1 MQQPSA
7 QGGFRSE
14 INVTPLVDV
23 CLVLLIIFMIVTPII
38 YRQIPVQLPE
48 TQTVEPPFDPHRQL
62 VVSMLEDQTVEIEDQ
77 VFLLSEL
84 PAELRRLRAVDPD
97 RPVFVQGDRRLR
109 YEQLSLL
116 LESLKDAGFR
126 EVGLVT
132 LRVPSNKV
140 ASAQP

>member
-23 CLVLLIIFMIVTPII
+23 CLVLLIIFMIVTPMLF
-38 YRQIPVQLPE
+38 REIPVQLPK
-48 TQTVEPPFDPHRQL
+48 TQGGPPMGEHQL
-62 VVSMLEDQTVEIEDQ
+62 VVSMLEDQTVKIDDR

-84 PAELRRLRAVDPD
+84 PAELKRLRAADPD

-116 LESLKDAGFR
+116 LESLDDAGFR
-126 EVGLVT
+126 QVGLVT
-132 LRVPSNKV
+132 LRG
-140 ASAQP
+140 AQGG

>member
-23 CLVLLIIFMIVTPII
+23 CLVLLIIFMIVTPMI
-38 YRQIPVQLPE
+38 YRDIPVQLPE
-48 TQTVEPPFDPHRQL
+48 TQGPGKHRTDRQL
-62 VVSMLEDQTVEIEDQ
+62 VVSMLEDQTVEIEGR

-84 PAELRRLRAVDPD
+84 PAELKRLREADPD

-116 LESLKDAGFR
+116 LESLDDAGFR
-126 EVGLVT
+126 QVGLVT
-132 LRVPSNKV
+132 LRG
-140 ASAQP
+140 AQGG